1 MCYIGKVCSG
11 GENRKEEWSAIKE
24 HFRKKG
30 KEQTKLTPHHRVRI
44 RKDAFMCRWNW
55 IHSSPFCCLATLR
68 EERFMKREG
77 GMPGI
82 S

>member
-1 MCYIGKVCSG
+1 LEKSVLG

-30 KEQTKLTPHHRVRI
+30 KEQTKLAPHHRVRI

-55 IHSSPFCCLATLR
+55 IHSSPLCCLATLR
-68 EERFMKREG
+68 EERLRKREERI
-77 GMPGI
+77 PGI
-82 S
+82 N

>member
-1 MCYIGKVCSG
+1 MFYIGKVCSG

-55 IHSSPFCCLATLR
+55 LQPPIPVPMLPCHT
-68 EERFMKREG
+68 ERRKN
-77 GMPGI
+77 
-82 S
+82 